1 MHEASLVEGLLK
13 LVLSTVDAENSKALP
28 GKKIRR
34 ICEIICELG
43 LFSCVEK
50 QTLTSCFELL
60 AEGTLAEGAEL
71 TLKLAKLSCTCC
83 ECGESFDVQTR
94 KFHCPACGS
103 DNIQFDG
110 GHGLVLYS
118 LRVDTEE

>member
-13 LVLSTVDAENSKALP
+13 IVFATVDNQNKQLPP
-28 GKKIRR
+28 GKKIVRVS
-34 ICEIICELG
+34 EVICELG
-43 LFSCVEK
+43 LFSCVEEK
-50 QTLTSCFELL
+50 TLTACFELL
-60 AEGTLAEGAEL
+60 AEGTLADGAKL
-71 TLKLAKLSCTCC
+71 TLNLAKLSCTCC